1 MARPCLWCSD
11 LKLGQRRALRR
22 GEPGLVS
29 PAGVRAGAAARWA
42 RAAPLGA
49 PVAGARGC
57 RSRGLGSSGSGR
69 DELRAAAAA
78 VCVGET
84 PGSPVPPRRALRAA
98 PVPQCHCVSPTR
110 GWGPRG
116 KHSQSS
122 QVFQNLV
129 QQGRAP
135 RGPRPRELGFSL
147 LCASCLL
154 AGSAS
159 PRPKGVTC
167 QLAGWRQRRGRRLPL
182 RCGPCAPPAKLDL
195 LIGIVHLFSV

>member
-11 LKLGQRRALRR
+11 LKLGQHRVLRR

-29 PAGVRAGAAARWA
+29 PAGMRPGAAARWA

-49 PVAGARGC
+49 RVARSRGC
-57 RSRGLGSSGSGR
+57 RGRGLGR
-69 DELRAAAAA
+69 LWLWPRRAAAAA

-116 KHSQSS
+116 KHPQSS

-135 RGPRPRELGFSL
+135 RARVP
-147 LCASCLL
+147 
-154 AGSAS
+154 GSWAS
-159 PRPKGVTC
+159 PCSARAVSGQALQAPGQKESRASS
-167 QLAGWRQRRGRRLPL
+167 AGWRQRRGRRLPR